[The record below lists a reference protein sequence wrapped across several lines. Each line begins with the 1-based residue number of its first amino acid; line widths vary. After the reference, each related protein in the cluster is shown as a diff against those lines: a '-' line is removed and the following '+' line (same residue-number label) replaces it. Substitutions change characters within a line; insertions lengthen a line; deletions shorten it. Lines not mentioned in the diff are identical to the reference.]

1 MLPPTGVVGVRG
13 VRTVLEVEPKL
24 GVAGTRLHVG
34 CRVATEPACV
44 VVVGEMEGVPE
55 RTRRRST
62 WPLENG
68 NETLL
73 RRKKTTRTSCKTGLE
88 TSVKRGECW

>member
-1 MLPPTGVVGVRG
+1 VLPPTGVVGVRG

-34 CRVATEPACV
+34 CRVATEPACI

-62 WPLENG
+62 WLWKM
-68 NETLL
+68 ETKRYFAEKRLQ
-73 RRKKTTRTSCKTGLE
+73 GHH
-88 TSVKRGECW
+88 VKRGWRRQ

>member
-62 WPLENG
+62 RLW
-68 NETLL
+68 
-73 RRKKTTRTSCKTGLE
+73 KMKTKRYFTEKRLQGHN
-88 TSVKRGECW
+88 VKRGWRRQ